1 MADRAIL
8 DIEINTDEFQRFQK
22 LVAQYSE
29 QLKNTSNYWTQ
40 TSSAIDKMGKQ
51 SRGVSAA
58 FKGLATDSKN
68 IAKNLSEAATHMI
81 KISTIMGAL
90 TALIGLGGGLFGLD
104 RLSRNIMERRR
115 QVMGLGGNFG
125 ATGAF
130 QNYAVSAISSP
141 TSLLQNI
148 ALAAQGDPTR
158 LRALGGLGI
167 SREEVMSKDPTE
179 IALEVMER
187 LPQRLKPGQEI
198 SQARAQG
205 LTSLMGEEDILS
217 DVKAA
222 RQGEIA
228 DIRKKV
234 EQNAKDFD
242 ITEKAQ
248 KGLSDLALQFSAA
261 GTTIKNIIGEKLA
274 ALGPTLGQL
283 SNDLVQIIKD
293 FANSP
298 LVSEMLGDL
307 HFELQRFD
315 TFLKSPEFKD
325 AFKDFL
331 GDLKDD
337 YEKLKGF
344 FDVLI
349 RFGQQLRPVV
359 EMMEGLTR
367 KTFTDRS
374 TPASPGVFGQT
385 KPWLDLGPLG
395 TIDPRWNKTYPNRP
409 PSYIRG
415 GGAAGGGG
423 FTFGTEPVAPTAQGT
438 YRPVY
443 KLSDADLSD
452 DVVNTVAGEARTK
465 DPASVDAVIDNLLNR
480 VGSRGYGPSGNL
492 QEVAMARGQY
502 AGHRKATPEE
512 AAMIRARIRAI
523 ASGGVSDITKGAMEY
538 RASSYFGQWR
548 QRHPDAPNI
557 GGNVYGKGIIKQ
569 GPYGPYDTPHIG
581 PYVQPPDASAA
592 VMKAAPPAVT
602 EQRTKD
608 DIEFSPAANG
618 RQASAGTSQWQG
630 STRQASLTIRNT
642 AGSNVYTTGASLAG
656 GVGVA

>member
-1 MADRAIL
+1 
-8 DIEINTDEFQRFQK
+8 
-22 LVAQYSE
+22 
-29 QLKNTSNYWTQ
+29 
-40 TSSAIDKMGKQ
+40 MGKQ

-68 IAKNLSEAATHMI
+68 IAKNLAEAATHMI

-115 QVMGLGGNFG
+115 QVMGIGGNFG
-125 ATGAF
+125 MTGAF
-130 QNYAVSAISSP
+130 QNYAVSAISNP
-141 TSLLQNI
+141 TGLLQNI

-167 SREEVMSKDPTE
+167 SREEVMTKDPTE

-198 SQARAQG
+198 SQARAMG
-205 LTSLMGEEDILS
+205 ITNLMGEEDILS

-222 RQGEIA
+222 RKGEVE

-234 EQNAKDFD
+234 EQHAKDFD

-248 KGLSDLALQFSAA
+248 KGLSDLAVQFSAA

-274 ALGPTLGQL
+274 DLGPVLGQL
-283 SNDLVQIIKD
+283 SDDLVKIIKD

-298 LVSEMLGDL
+298 LVSEMLASL
-307 HFELQRFD
+307 HTALGSLD
-315 TFLKSPEFKD
+315 TYLKSPEFKD
-325 AFKDFL
+325 DFKNFL
-331 GDLKDD
+331 ADLKDD

-344 FDVLI
+344 FDTLI
-349 RFGQQLRPVV
+349 QFGQKLKPIVD
-359 EMMEGLTR
+359 MMGWILSRFAGQWQIGSQTGSQSDASRQNWIAGGGQGGGGTWQDTR
-367 KTFTDRS
+367 AGSFR
-374 TPASPGVFGQT
+374 
-385 KPWLDLGPLG
+385 
-395 TIDPRWNKTYPNRP
+395 N
-409 PSYIRG
+409 PSYTRGAPAGIRARG
-415 GGAAGGGG
+415 GGAGGGYTG
-423 FTFGTEPVAPTAQGT
+423 VGTQPVEPTQAGT

-465 DPASVDAVIDNLLNR
+465 DPASVDAVIDNMMNR

-502 AGHRKATPEE
+502 AGHRKATTAE
-512 AAMIRARIRAI
+512 AEMIRKRIRAI

-538 RASSYFGQWR
+538 RADWYHGPWR
-548 QRHPDAPNI
+548 QHHPDAPDI

-581 PYVQPPDASAA
+581 PYVQPDAKAA
-592 VMKAAPPAVT
+592 VQKAAPPSVT

-608 DIEFSPAANG
+608 DTASSPAANG
-618 RQASAGTSQWQG
+618 KQASAGTSQWQG
-630 STRQASLTIRNT
+630 STRQASLTLRNVPG
-642 AGSNVYTTGASLAG
+642 ANVYATGASLAG